1 MIPVVAI
8 DNITDTVDR
17 QHRLI
22 GESTCR
28 LSRIDRDDDGNDAI
42 AHDVDRCERIVTF
55 QHCRVVKVA
64 VADRVVRQCRSNG
77 GITTVLTDMLFIVV
91 QAYANGWRRY
101 RLYDWRRSRSI
112 RMATDTSDA

>member
-1 MIPVVAI
+1 MLILVSIDISIWLTIRYGSKRGQQRKLVDAVIYTCALATMPVVAI

-64 VADRVVRQCRSNG
+64 VADRVVRQAMSKQRW
-77 GITTVLTDMLFIVV
+77 D
-91 QAYANGWRRY
+91 
-101 RLYDWRRSRSI
+101 
-112 RMATDTSDA
+112 